1 MENNFLNLNNFI
13 APEWVLKLL
22 EKGKT
27 ANNIPHLL
35 LYGPPGTGKT
45 TFAKLLTKEKECL
58 MLNASDERGISTI
71 RNKVKVFAQFNKQKF
86 IVLDE
91 CENLTKDSQT
101 CLRRIL
107 EDYNSTTFIFITN
120 YFSKIIDPIKSRTL
134 KIRFK
139 SNLSD
144 IVNNL
149 ERENGVTGDE
159 LNKILIETEGDIRK
173 TKYIMHGLSV
183 VKMNKN
189 VKLESSKIIEYFT
202 GAFIYDKNKTYVE
215 NVEENQ
221 FNSVPAVNCIKY
233 LVKRNESYENAIILG
248 ELERM
253 ALNGVPEEIIYER
266 IKNITNISL
275 D

>member
-1 MENNFLNLNNFI
+1 MDNNFLNLNNFI
-13 APEWVLKLL
+13 APDWVLNLL
-22 EKGKT
+22 ERGKT
-27 ANNIPHLL
+27 TNNIPHLL

-45 TFAKLLTKEKECL
+45 TFAKLLTKDKECL

-71 RNKVKVFAQFNKQKF
+71 RNKVKIFAQFNKQKF

-101 CLRRIL
+101 CLRRVL
-107 EDYNSTTFIFITN
+107 EDCNSTTFIFITN

-139 SNLSD
+139 SNLND
-144 IVNNL
+144 ILNNL
-149 ERENGVTGDE
+149 EKEHGVTEEE
-159 LNKILIETEGDIRK
+159 LKKILIETEGDIRK

-189 VKLESSKIIEYFT
+189 VKLESNKIIEYFS
-202 GAFIYDKNKTYVE
+202 GSFIYDKNKTYVE
-215 NVEENQ
+215 NVEENK
-221 FNSVPAVNCIKY
+221 FNSVPAVNCMKY
-233 LVKRNESYENAIILG
+233 LVKRNKAPENAILLA

-253 ALNGVPEEIIYER
+253 ALNGVPEEIIYEK
-266 IKNITNISL
+266 IKIIPEISL
-275 D
+275 E

>member
-35 LYGPPGTGKT
+35 LYDPPGTGKT

-159 LNKILIETEGDIRK
+159 LKKILIETEGDIRK